1 MKIATTPEFLIGLL
15 ISIQR
20 FITNS
25 LPYLLLYFQRASVD
39 NLYNAADNNNGFP
52 SSKSRSAATSP
63 TSGSSYKVRLAGS
76 TTSGIA
82 QKNAAATPS
91 STNSSPRRSGNTGSK
106 TSNEAWVCPN
116 DRQLALRAK

>member
-1 MKIATTPEFLIGLL
+1 MKIVTAPEYLIRLFYGTALQH
-15 ISIQR
+15 IC
-20 FITNS
+20 IT
-25 LPYLLLYFQRASVD
+25 LYVIIFQRASVD
-39 NLYNAADNNNGFP
+39 NLYNAADNNNGFA